1 MALFGG
7 RVDLSSIQAGS
18 VPSDKYNAST
28 VSAGSAYGFG
38 LGHTS
43 ASDSSMH
50 LETAA
55 PLTPFAGIDRRA
67 LIPSPV
73 KAAMQMQVSFQPL
86 SASFQVLLRRKQVQL
101 GKHQQV

>member
-1 MALFGG
+1 M
-7 RVDLSSIQAGS
+7 DLSSVKEGS

-38 LGHTS
+38 LGHS
-43 ASDSSMH
+43 SISEASMD
-50 LETAA
+50 LEMAA

-73 KAAMQMQVSFQPL
+73 KAAMQMQVISQCPL
-86 SASFQVLLRRKQVQL
+86 VLWNI
-101 GKHQQV
+101 